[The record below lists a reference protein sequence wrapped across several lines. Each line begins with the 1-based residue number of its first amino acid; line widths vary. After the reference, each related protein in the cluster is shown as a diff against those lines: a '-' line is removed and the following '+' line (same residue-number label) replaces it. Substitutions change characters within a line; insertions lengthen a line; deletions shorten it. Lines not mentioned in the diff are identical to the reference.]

1 MADDSANEI
10 PDVGGPV
17 KAALA
22 AAGYRL
28 LDQLAAV
35 TEAEIAK
42 LHGVGPKG
50 LRLLRQAMQAQG
62 LDFADKRGDLPAV
75 SAPAAR
81 ALAAAGITRLDQLA
95 AVAEAEIS
103 ALHGVGP
110 KVIRVLRAAMRERGL
125 DFSDKRGEPAA

>member
-1 MADDSANEI
+1 MADTPEAQAGAI

-17 KAALA
+17 NAALA
-22 AAGYRL
+22 AAGYER

-62 LDFADKRGDLPAV
+62 LDFADRRGDLPRV

-81 ALAAAGITRLDQLA
+81 ALAAAGYTRLDQLA
-95 AVAEAEIS
+95 ARTEAEIA

-110 KVIRVLRAAMRERGL
+110 TVVSVLRQAMRERGL
-125 DFSDKRGEPAA
+125 DFADAE